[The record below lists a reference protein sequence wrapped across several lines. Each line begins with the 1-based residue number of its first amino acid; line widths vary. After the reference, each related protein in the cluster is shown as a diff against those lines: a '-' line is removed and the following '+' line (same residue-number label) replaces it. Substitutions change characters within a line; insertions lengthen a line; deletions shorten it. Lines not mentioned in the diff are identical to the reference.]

1 MQVQVQVL
9 VLEYNHIELM
19 QALVFHMIELFE
31 LLEALVLVSSSWS
44 IKTAS
49 AKHQYCRVVDL

>member
-1 MQVQVQVL
+1 MQVL

>member
-31 LLEALVLVSSSWS
+31 LLEALVLVSSWS

-49 AKHQYCRVVDL
+49 AKHQYCRVVGL